1 MESLREITYSTF
13 EVLCVDNGSNDGS
26 PMMIREEFPEV
37 RLLEQ
42 QENLGFVG
50 ANILAYQ
57 EASGEYILFLNS
69 DTQVEPQFLFHMTSF
84 MEQNPDAGGCE
95 PKILWMR
102 DPSRLDSVGDYLTWT
117 GMLYHDRYL
126 ALDKDLESTFPI
138 FSAKGACMMFRASVL
153 REVGMFDTKYFAYF
167 EETDLC
173 WRVWLSGW
181 KIYFVPAAKV
191 SHLMAGTSRDTD
203 SHLVNYHSFKN
214 RIHSMLKNFGL
225 LELVKVVPIHL
236 IMCLAIAVLYI
247 LRGRRRKG
255 AAIISAMI
263 WNIRNLTST
272 VRERRL
278 VQRDIR
284 RISDR
289 ELMKFAKIQVP
300 LKYFLSLYRE
310 YDSV

>member
-1 MESLREITYSTF
+1 M
-13 EVLCVDNGSNDGS
+13 
-26 PMMIREEFPEV
+26 
-37 RLLEQ
+37 
-42 QENLGFVG
+42 
-50 ANILAYQ
+50 
-57 EASGEYILFLNS
+57 
-69 DTQVEPQFLFHMTSF
+69 
-84 MEQNPDAGGCE
+84 
-95 PKILWMR
+95 
-102 DPSRLDSVGDYLTWT
+102 
-117 GMLYHDRYL
+117 
-126 ALDKDLESTFPI
+126 
-138 FSAKGACMMFRASVL
+138 
-153 REVGMFDTKYFAYF
+153 
-167 EETDLC
+167 
-173 WRVWLSGW
+173 SGW

-289 ELMKFAKIQVP
+289 ELMKFAKIRVP